1 MSFWDIFWF
10 ICISYLFIAYLMLL
24 FTIIRDIFRDHE
36 MSGILKA
43 LWLVALLFLP
53 LLVALVYL
61 IVRGSG
67 MAKREYQS
75 RQQAQSAQDE
85 YIKSVAGTSSPT
97 AEIEKAKSLLDSGAI
112 SQAEFDAIKQK
123 ALS

>member
-24 FTIIRDIFRDHE
+24 FTIIRDIFRDQE
-36 MSGILKA
+36 MSGFAKA
-43 LWLVALLFLP
+43 AWLVALLFVP
-53 LLVALVYL
+53 LLIALVYM
-61 IVRGSG
+61 IARGSG
-67 MAKREYQS
+67 MAKREYQA

-85 YIKSVAGTSSPT
+85 YIKSVASTSSPT

-123 ALS
+123 ALA